1 MVFHAPC
8 VCKRC
13 AHRVRHL
20 SEVRGMGRRRRA
32 RADYRLCE
40 LRVFG
45 SDRVSEGRT
54 GVRHRLQNLYHC
66 RAGDPVRHLYELG
79 AGGSVLGRNA
89 FGDCVRKPAQS
100 LFGLILTMLFRMLYS
115 YCQLSKGIG

>member
-66 RAGDPVRHLYELG
+66 RAGDPVWDIFQLG
-79 AGGSVLGRNA
+79 AGDDLLDLETDGN
-89 FGDCVRKPAQS
+89 
-100 LFGLILTMLFRMLYS
+100 MLKSGTVYGWKS
-115 YCQLSKGIG
+115 S